1 MILVCKVS
9 DVPDSGGL
17 RVDIPGLKPLAV
29 FRAGSE
35 YFVIDDTCTHGS
47 ASLSEGEVIGF
58 EIECPYHFGAF
69 DLRTGK
75 ATAAPCSV
83 ALQTYRTELHNGMVF
98 IEDSPSK

>member
-1 MILVCKVS
+1 M
-9 DVPDSGGL
+9 
-17 RVDIPGLKPLAV
+17 PGMKPIAV
-29 FRAGSE
+29 FRSGGE

-75 ATAAPCSV
+75 ATAAPCSIS
-83 ALQTYRTELHNGMVF
+83 LQTYRTELRDGIVY
-98 IEDSPSK
+98 IEAPPSE